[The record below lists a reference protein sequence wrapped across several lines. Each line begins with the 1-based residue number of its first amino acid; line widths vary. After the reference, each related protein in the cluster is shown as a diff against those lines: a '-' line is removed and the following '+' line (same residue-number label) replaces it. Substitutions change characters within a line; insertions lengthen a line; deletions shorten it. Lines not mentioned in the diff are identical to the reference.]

1 MRIISGSL
9 RRRSIIVPL
18 GLDVRP
24 TTDRVRE
31 AVFNMLVG
39 RVELVNARV
48 LDLFAGSG
56 ALGFEAISR
65 GASRA
70 TFIENNRR
78 VAAVIRENA
87 RQFGVESSARVQAED
102 VAHFLKR
109 YDGPPFDIVFAD
121 PPYTY
126 ASVDELPDRLIGLVA
141 DGGFLILEHDGRY
154 HFGGHEALV
163 VQRGYG
169 RTRVS
174 LFTPRHQEHD
184 A

>member
-9 RRRSIIVPL
+9 RRRSITVPR

-31 AVFNMLVG
+31 AIFNMLVG
-39 RVELVNARV
+39 RVELESARV

-65 GASRA
+65 GASEA
-70 TFIENNRR
+70 TFVESSPRI
-78 VAAVIRENA
+78 AAVIRENA
-87 RQFGVESSARVQAED
+87 QRLGVESSTKVLAED
-102 VAHFLKR
+102 VARFLDR
-109 YDGPPFDIVFAD
+109 YEGPSFDAVFAD
-121 PPYTY
+121 PPYNY
-126 ASVDELPDRLIGLVA
+126 ASVDDLPDGLLGLVA
-141 DGGFLILEHDGRY
+141 DGGLLILEHDGRY
-154 HFGGHEALV
+154 DFGSHEALA
-163 VQRGYG
+163 VQRVYG